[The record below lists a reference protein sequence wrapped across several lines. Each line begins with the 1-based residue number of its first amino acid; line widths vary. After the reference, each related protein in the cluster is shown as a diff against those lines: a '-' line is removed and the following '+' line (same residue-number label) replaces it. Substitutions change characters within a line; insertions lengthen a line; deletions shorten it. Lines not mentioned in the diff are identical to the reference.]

1 VALTVQ
7 RDEVALRA
15 GLERWL
21 DRPLHSL
28 DRPAPGYSCETLVV
42 DGELVVRL
50 PPLADGIFPAYDL
63 GQQAAV
69 QDAVGAS
76 GVPVAG
82 PCRVESDISFLGAPF
97 ITMAFVRGPIP
108 SDFTPSDP
116 WLAGLASDGDRHA
129 VWESFLDTLVAIHRT
144 PTDGLGLRQGQEAE
158 LDAWDDY
165 VRWSSMG
172 DAPPA
177 GLLEV
182 MAWCRAER
190 PTSEPDAGLLWGD
203 VRLGNVVFDD
213 AALSPRAVLDWDMTS
228 AGPFEAD
235 LAWFLALEE
244 LQFEL
249 TAMTVPGFGSRA
261 EAIGRV
267 EAGLGRTLED
277 LGWYEVFALV
287 RSAAIATRIA
297 KLHEKAGRRSMFKV
311 GHDPS
316 LAAALERI
324 C

>member
-1 VALTVQ
+1 MALTVL
-7 RDEVALRA
+7 RDEHALRT

-21 DRPLHSL
+21 GRPLRSL
-28 DRPAPGYSCETLVV
+28 ERPDPGFSCETLVI
-42 DGELVVRL
+42 DSDLVVRL

-63 GQQAAV
+63 AQQAAV

-82 PCRVESDISFLGAPF
+82 PCRVVSDISFLGAPF
-97 ITMAFVRGPIP
+97 ITMTFADGPIP

-116 WLAGLASDGDRHA
+116 WLAGLPSDGDRRA
-129 VWESFLDTLVAIHRT
+129 VWESFLDTVVAIHRT
-144 PTDGLGLRQGQEAE
+144 PTVGLGLRRGRKAK

-165 VRWSSMG
+165 VRWSTMG
-172 DAPPA
+172 VDPPA

-190 PTSEPDAGLLWGD
+190 PTPEPDAGLLWGD
-203 VRLGNVVFDD
+203 VRLGNVVFDELT
-213 AALSPRAVLDWDMTS
+213 LSPRAVLDWDMAS
-228 AGPFEAD
+228 AGPFEED
-235 LAWFLALEE
+235 LAWFFALEE
-244 LQFEL
+244 LQYQL
-249 TAMTVPGFGSRA
+249 TSMTVPGFGTRA
-261 EAIGRV
+261 EAINRV

-287 RSAAIATRIA
+287 RAAAIATRIA
-297 KLHEKAGRRSMFKV
+297 VLHEKAGRRSMFKV

-316 LAAALERI
+316 LAAALDRI
-324 C
+324 R

>member
-7 RDEVALRA
+7 RDEGDLKI

-21 DRPLHSL
+21 GRPLRSL
-28 DRPAPGYSCETLVV
+28 VRPGPGFSCETLVV

-63 GQQAAV
+63 AQQAAV

-82 PCRVESDISFLGAPF
+82 PCRVESDSTFLGAPF

-116 WLAGLASDGDRHA
+116 WLAGLASDGDRRA
-129 VWESFLDTLVAIHRT
+129 VWDSLLDTMVAIHRT
-144 PTDGLGLRQGQEAE
+144 PTDGLGLRQGLEVE

-165 VRWSSMG
+165 VRWSTMG
-172 DAPPA
+172 DTPPA

-182 MAWCRAER
+182 MAWCHAER
-190 PTSEPDAGLLWGD
+190 PTSEPNAGLLWGD
-203 VRLGNVVFDD
+203 VRFGNVVFDEQ
-213 AALSPRAVLDWDMTS
+213 ALSPRAVLDWDMAS
-228 AGPFEAD
+228 AGPFEED
-235 LAWFLALEE
+235 LAWFLTLEE

-249 TAMTVPGFGSRA
+249 TSMTVPGFGTRA
-261 EAIGRV
+261 EAIGRA

-277 LGWYEVFALV
+277 LGWYEVFALI
-287 RSAAIATRIA
+287 RAAAIATRIA
-297 KLHEKAGRRSMFKV
+297 VLHEKAGRRSTFRV

-316 LAAALERI
+316 LAAALKRI
-324 C
+324 R